1 VAPEPRSTRWSDQVA
16 SFAIVELST
25 DGVVQTWNAGAERIK
40 GYTAEQI
47 IGTHFSRFY
56 RAEDRA
62 RGVPEALLAS
72 ALAHGYVE
80 DTGWRVRADGD
91 LFWAHVTITTVRD
104 SRGQAVGFVKIV
116 RDLTASKR
124 ADDEL
129 NAFVRAF
136 AHDFVSPI
144 TAIRGYVDLLQ
155 EQLGDDHEY
164 LQRLAEASDHLTEMT
179 AALAQRVRA
188 DTAKRQSQPVLA
200 GTVVRE
206 AASLVLPGDLYG
218 RLSIAVHDDAVVQ
231 ADPSELRRAV
241 QNVLENAAKYSEGPI
256 EVSVESTDDTV
267 EITVNDRGRGIHP
280 DDLRIILRD
289 GERGRLARPD
299 DGGSGIG
306 LASAIRAIEEDG
318 GAIDIRSELGKGTAV
333 RIRLP
338 RAAAAAAAA

>member
-1 VAPEPRSTRWSDQVA
+1 VAPEPRSTRWSDQVS
-16 SFAIVELST
+16 SFAIVEL
-25 DGVVQTWNAGAERIK
+25 DPNGIVQSWNAGAERIK

-56 RAEDRA
+56 RAEDQA
-62 RGVPEALLAS
+62 RGVPESLLNS
-72 ALAHGYVE
+72 ALANGYVE

-91 LFWAHVTITTVRD
+91 LFWAHVTITSVRND
-104 SRGQAVGFVKIV
+104 RGLPVGFVKIV

-124 ADDEL
+124 ADDDL
-129 NAFVRAF
+129 NAFLRAF
-136 AHDFVSPI
+136 AHDFVSPV

-155 EQLGDDHEY
+155 EEWGEDQEY
-164 LQRLAEASDHLTEMT
+164 LQRLAEASDHLTAMT
-179 AALAQRVRA
+179 AALAHRVRA
-188 DTAKRQSQPVLA
+188 DGAQRQSQPVLA

-218 RLSIAVHDDAVVQ
+218 RLSIAVHDGAIVQ

-256 EVSVESTDDTV
+256 EVRVESTGDAV

-280 DDLRIILRD
+280 DDLPIILRD
-289 GERGRLARPD
+289 GERGRLARTD

-318 GAIDIRSELGKGTAV
+318 GTIEIRSELGKGTVV

-338 RAAAAAAAA
+338 RAADASAAA